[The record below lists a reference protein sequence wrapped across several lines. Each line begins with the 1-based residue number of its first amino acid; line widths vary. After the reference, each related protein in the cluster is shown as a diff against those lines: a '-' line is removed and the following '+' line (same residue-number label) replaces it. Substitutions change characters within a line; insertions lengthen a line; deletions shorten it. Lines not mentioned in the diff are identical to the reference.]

1 MLGLALLLQS
11 GLLAY
16 SMYALA
22 ALMLVSRSLAS
33 RKLNDIQATRSPLS
47 RVLEQGDTVVMRV
60 KVANR
65 GAAPVPWLLLED
77 L

>member
-1 MLGLALLLQS
+1 MVWWVGALSMLGLALLLQS

-33 RKLNDIQATRSPLS
+33 RKLNDIQATRFPGCWSRAIRLS
-47 RVLEQGDTVVMRV
+47 CVSR
-60 KVANR
+60 
-65 GAAPVPWLLLED
+65 
-77 L
+77 